1 MTNSMFHFTR
11 VFRLWCL
18 SVWMLSIC
26 ALGLCHSGTVNAHQ
40 QTSLPSEASIQ
51 GQVLD
56 INGDSIENAK
66 VTLKPVPDGQAVT
79 VYSNGAG
86 VFVFSALPP
95 GIYRLTV
102 TKSGFGPVERDV
114 SLGASEAQKVT
125 LALSPQGAAASVT
138 VSGDLLTREE
148 PQDDFNGLARM
159 SEVQGMALYAG
170 KKNEVLVLDNLNA
183 NLALGNTRQVFAK
196 VPGTNIWEN
205 DGSGLQIGISSRG
218 LDPNRSWEVNS
229 RQNGY
234 DITADI
240 FGYPEAYFTPP
251 LEAVER
257 IEVVRGASS
266 LQYGA
271 QFGGIVNYILREPPP
286 DRRFTFKTE
295 QTGGTN
301 GLFNS
306 YNWLGGTI
314 GRVTYNG
321 YYQHR
326 QANGWRD
333 NSGFEANTGFVGI
346 GYKVSDRLRIKLEV
360 TDMKYL
366 LQMAGGLTDELFNVD
381 PRMSLRPGNWF
392 KLYWFLPALKIEYDI
407 DSSTRLSVN
416 AYGLRGTRYSLFND
430 KPVVFPDGSIN
441 FDDPTVPR
449 TLFKDR
455 FRNHGVETRLLKNY
469 RLLGGVNTLAA
480 GFRYYN
486 GKTVR
491 QHGFGFPGSEP
502 KFALFVPDV
511 FRNLHFRNVNLAG
524 FAENIFR
531 LTSKLSITPG
541 FRFDHI
547 KSKAEGAPIVGTR
560 KQSRAIPLL
569 GLGVS
574 YQVSEETQ
582 VYANISQAYRATLFN
597 DNWRP
602 DPTIVVDPNLKDM
615 TGYVFDY
622 GWRGTHGDWLHFD
635 LGGFYLKYGNRL
647 GLLTRNDG
655 VGQTVS
661 FWTNVSDSRN
671 VGIET
676 FAEADILRAVGVSE
690 SKGSLSL
697 FSSIAQINTRYL
709 GGSVRGNR
717 VELAPESIVR
727 AGLTYRVAGF
737 SATIQH
743 SRVGDQFTDASNTL
757 FTVDGV
763 QGLIPAYKLWDLSG
777 SYYLKRYVVRAG
789 VNNLGN
795 AHYFNRR
802 ATSYPGPGVIPAD
815 GRGVYASVGLRY

>member
-1 MTNSMFHFTR
+1 MINSLFHFASSS
-11 VFRLWCL
+11 RLWRASAWL
-18 SVWMLSIC
+18 LSIC
-26 ALGLCHSGTVNAHQ
+26 VLSICHSGTINAQQ
-40 QTSLPSEASIQ
+40 QTDLLSEASIQ

-56 INGDSIENAK
+56 INGDIIENAK
-66 VTLKPVPDGQAVT
+66 VILKPVSGGREVT

-86 VFVFSALPP
+86 AFVFSALPP
-95 GIYRLTV
+95 GVYRLLV
-102 TKSGFGPVERDV
+102 TKTGFGQVERDV
-114 SLGASEAQKVT
+114 SLNASEAKRVS
-125 LALSPQGAAASVT
+125 LSLSPMGATESVT
-138 VSGDLLTREE
+138 VFEDTTGYER
-148 PQDDFNGLARM
+148 PQNDFNGLARM
-159 SEVQGMALYAG
+159 SEIQGTAIFAG
-170 KKNEVLVLDNLNA
+170 KKNEVLVLDKLNA

-271 QFGGIVNYILREPPP
+271 QFGGIVNYVLKEAPP
-286 DRRFTFKTE
+286 DRRFAFNTE

-306 YNWLGGTI
+306 HNWLGGTL
-314 GRVTYNG
+314 GKVTYTGFYN
-321 YYQHR
+321 HR
-326 QANGWRD
+326 QANGWRE
-333 NSGFEANTGFVGI
+333 NSGFEANTGFAAI
-346 GYKVSDRLRIKLEV
+346 GYEVSDRLRIKLEI

-366 LQMAGGLTDELFNVD
+366 LQMAGGLTDELFNTD
-381 PRMSLRPGNWF
+381 PQMSLRPGNWF

-416 AYGLRGTRYSLFND
+416 VYGLRGTRYSLFND
-430 KPVVFPDGSIN
+430 KPVAFPDGRIN

-469 RLLGGVNTLAA
+469 QLLGGVSVLAA

-486 GKTVR
+486 GKTLR

-502 KFALFVPDV
+502 RFDLFVPDV
-511 FRNLHFRNVNLAG
+511 FRNLHFRNINLAG

-531 LTSKLSITPG
+531 LTNKLSITPG

-547 KSKAEGAPIVGTR
+547 DSTAQGAPIEGTR
-560 KQSRAIPLL
+560 KQSRAIPLF
-569 GLGVS
+569 GIGTA
-574 YQVSEETQ
+574 YQVSEKTKL
-582 VYANISQAYRATLFN
+582 YANISQAYRATLFN

-615 TGYVFDY
+615 TGHVFDY

-647 GLLTRNDG
+647 GLLTQRDG
-655 VGQTVS
+655 AGQTFS
-661 FWTNVSDSRN
+661 TWTNVSDSRN
-671 VGIET
+671 VGVET
-676 FAEADILRAVGVSE
+676 FAEADVLRVAGVPE
-690 SKGSLSL
+690 ARGSLSI
-697 FSSIAQINTRYL
+697 FSSIAWINTRYL

-743 SRVGDQFTDASNTL
+743 SRVGDQFTDATNTL
-757 FTVDGV
+757 FTVDGT
-763 QGLIPAYKLWDLSG
+763 QGLIPSYRLWDLSG
-777 SYYLKRYVVRAG
+777 SYRLRQYVVRAG
-789 VNNLGN
+789 VNNLGD

>member
-1 MTNSMFHFTR
+1 MINSVFHFAS
-11 VFRLWCL
+11 VSRLWCVSAWL
-18 SVWMLSIC
+18 LSIC
-26 ALGLCHSGTVNAHQ
+26 GLGLTHAGTINAQQ
-40 QTSLPSEASIQ
+40 QTNPLSGVSIH
-51 GQVLD
+51 GRVID
-56 INGDSIENAK
+56 INGDIIDNAK
-66 VTLKPVPDGQAVT
+66 VTLTPVPHGQAVT

-86 VFVFSALPP
+86 EFVFSALSP
-95 GIYRLTV
+95 GVYRLSV
-102 TKSGFGPVERDV
+102 IKSGFSPVEREV
-114 SLGASEAQKVT
+114 NLSASEEQRVT
-125 LALSPQGAAASVT
+125 LPLSPQGATVSVT
-138 VSGDLLTREE
+138 VLPGDER
-148 PQDDFNGLARM
+148 PHNDFNGLARM

-205 DGSGLQIGISSRG
+205 DGSGLQVGISSRG

-271 QFGGIVNYILREPPP
+271 QFGGIVNYVLREAPP

-306 YNWLGGTI
+306 HNWLGGTL
-314 GRVTYNG
+314 GRVSYNG

-333 NSGFEANTGFVGI
+333 NSGFEANTGFAAI
-346 GYKVSDRLRIKLEV
+346 GYEVSDRLRIKLEV
-360 TDMKYL
+360 TDMQYL
-366 LQMAGGLTDELFNVD
+366 LQMAGGLTDELFERD

-430 KPVVFPDGSIN
+430 KPVALPDGQIN

-455 FRNHGVETRLLKNY
+455 FRNHGVETRLLRNY
-469 RLLGGVNTLAA
+469 QLLGSVSTLAA

-486 GKTVR
+486 GKTLR

-502 KFALFVPDV
+502 RFDLFIPDV
-511 FRNLHFRNVNLAG
+511 FRNLHFRTINLAG

-531 LTSKLSITPG
+531 LTDKFSITPG

-547 KSKAEGAPIVGTR
+547 DSTAKGAPIEGTR
-560 KQSRAIPLL
+560 KQSRAIPLF
-569 GLGVS
+569 GLGMA
-574 YQVSEETQ
+574 YRVSEQTQ
-582 VYANISQAYRATLFN
+582 FYVNISQAYRATLFN

-647 GLLTRNDG
+647 GLLTRSDG
-655 VGQTVS
+655 AGQTVS
-661 FWTNVSDSRN
+661 IWTNVSDSRN
-671 VGIET
+671 VGVET
-676 FAEADILRAVGVSE
+676 FAEADLLRAAGVPE
-690 SKGSLSL
+690 ARGSLSL
-697 FSSIAQINTRYL
+697 FSSIAWINSRYL

-717 VELAPESIVR
+717 VELAPEAIVR
-727 AGLTYRVAGF
+727 AGLTYQVAGF

-743 SRVGDQFTDASNTL
+743 SRVGDQFTNATNTL
-757 FTVDGV
+757 FSVDGT
-763 QGLIPAYKLWDLSG
+763 QGLIPAYRLWDMSG
-777 SYYLKRYVVRAG
+777 SYSLRQYVMRAG
-789 VNNLGN
+789 INNLGD

-815 GRGVYASVGLRY
+815 GRSVYASVGLRY

>member
-1 MTNSMFHFTR
+1 MINSIFHFASISH
-11 VFRLWCL
+11 LWVVSAWLL
-18 SVWMLSIC
+18 SMC
-26 ALGLCHSGTVNAHQ
+26 GLGLCYAGTIYARQ
-40 QTSLPSEASIQ
+40 QTPPLSGASIQ
-51 GQVLD
+51 GQILD
-56 INGDSIENAK
+56 AHGDSIDNAK

-79 VYSNGAG
+79 VYSNSAGA
-86 VFVFSALPP
+86 FVFSALPP
-95 GIYRLTV
+95 GVYKLSV
-102 TKSGFGPVERDV
+102 TKSGFSQVEREV
-114 SLGASEAQKVT
+114 TLNASEAQKVT
-125 LALSPQGAAASVT
+125 LLLNPQGATVSVT
-138 VSGDLLTREE
+138 VSGVGDEG
-148 PQDDFNGLARM
+148 PQNHINGLARM
-159 SEVQGMALYAG
+159 SEVQGVVIYAG
-170 KKNEVLVLDNLNA
+170 KKNEVLVLDKLNA

-205 DGSGLQIGISSRG
+205 DGSGLQVGISSRG

-271 QFGGIVNYILREPPP
+271 QFGGIVNYVLREAPP
-286 DRRFTFKTE
+286 DRRFAFKTE

-306 YNWLGGTI
+306 HNWLGGTL

-333 NSGFEANTGFVGI
+333 NSGFEANTGFAAI

-366 LQMAGGLTDELFNVD
+366 LQMAGGLTDKLFQED

-392 KLYWFLPALKIEYDI
+392 KLYWLVPAVKIEYDI

-430 KPVVFPDGSIN
+430 KPVAFSNGEIN
-441 FDDPTVPR
+441 FDDPTLPR
-449 TLFKDR
+449 ILFKDR
-455 FRNHGVETRLLKNY
+455 FRNHAVETRLLKNY
-469 RLLGGVNTLAA
+469 KLLSGVSTLAA

-486 GKTVR
+486 GKTLR

-502 KFALFVPDV
+502 RFDLFVHDV
-511 FRNLHFRNVNLAG
+511 FRNLHFRNINLAG
-524 FAENIFR
+524 FAENLFR
-531 LTSKLSITPG
+531 LTPKFSITPG

-547 KSKAEGAPIVGTR
+547 DSTAKGAPIEGTR
-560 KQSRAIPLL
+560 KQSRAIPLF
-569 GLGVS
+569 GLGMA
-574 YQVSEETQ
+574 YQVSEETKL
-582 VYANISQAYRATLFN
+582 YANISQAYRATLFN

-615 TGYVFDY
+615 TGYVVEY
-622 GWRGTHGDWLHFD
+622 GWRGTHDNWLHFD

-647 GLLTRNDG
+647 GLLTQKNNT
-655 VGQTVS
+655 GQTVS
-661 FWTNVSDSRN
+661 LWTNVSDSRN
-671 VGIET
+671 VGVET
-676 FAEADILRAVGVSE
+676 FAEADLFRVAGVPE

-697 FSSIAQINTRYL
+697 FSSIAWINTRYL
-709 GGSVRGNR
+709 GGTVLGNR

-727 AGLTYRVAGF
+727 AGLTYRVASF

-743 SRVGDQFTDASNTL
+743 SRVGDQFTDATNTL

-763 QGLIPAYKLWDLSG
+763 QGLIPSYKVWDLSG
-777 SYYLKRYVVRAG
+777 SYNLNRYVVRAG
-789 VNNLGN
+789 INNLSDS
-795 AHYFNRR
+795 HYFNRR

-815 GRGVYASVGLRY
+815 GRGIYASVGLRY